1 MFSLM
6 ILFIM
11 SDSTYLASVISD
23 CHGWDGAGQLRTR
36 PTWAMFFSS
45 ANLLLSQKSPR
56 PVCRA
61 AVTLPYGPPP
71 VIVAEPGLVLLD
83 EPTSGIAQR
92 EVEAFAPLLRSLR
105 DDLGCAILIVEH
117 DVPLVMSLSDRV
129 YCLES
134 GRIISEGTPDEVRAD
149 PAVIASY
156 LGTEAAAIERS
167 GGGRRTRAGA
177 KRGAR

>member
-1 MFSLM
+1 MRALERVG
-6 ILFIM
+6 LA
-11 SDSTYLASVISD
+11 DRADTLVGELSTGMRRLCDLA
-23 CHGWDGAGQLRTR
+23 T
-36 PTWAMFFSS
+36 
-45 ANLLLSQKSPR
+45 
-56 PVCRA
+56 
-61 AVTLPYGPPP
+61 

-156 LGTEAAAIERS
+156 LGTEAATIERS
-167 GGGRRTRAGA
+167 GGRRRTRAGA
-177 KRGAR
+177 KRGAQ